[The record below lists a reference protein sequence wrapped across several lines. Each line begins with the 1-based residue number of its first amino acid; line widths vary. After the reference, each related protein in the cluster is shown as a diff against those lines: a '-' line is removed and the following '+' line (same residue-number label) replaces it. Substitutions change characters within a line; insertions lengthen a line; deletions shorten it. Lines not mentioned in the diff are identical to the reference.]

1 MSDQQTVTRTWQDLE
16 VPPAGTYDIDPSH
29 TEVEII
35 ARHMMIA
42 KVRGRF
48 EEFSGHIVVG
58 EDPTDSSLDVEIEAD
73 SINTNEKSRDE
84 HLRSA
89 DFLDVEQWPHLRLQ
103 GSNPTHLG
111 GNDFRITADLTIRD
125 VTKPVDIDFT
135 LEGVT
140 TDPWG
145 NTRAFFS
152 GAFSI
157 NREEFGVTWNQAL
170 ETGGVMVG
178 PELKVELEVQ
188 AVLRE
193 G

>member
-1 MSDQQTVTRTWQDLE
+1 MTDQQTVTRTWQDLE
-16 VPPAGTYDIDPSH
+16 IPPAGTYDIDPSH

-48 EEFSGHIVVG
+48 EEFSGQLVIG
-58 EDPTDSSLDVEIEAD
+58 EDPGASRVEVEIEAG
-73 SINTNEKSRDE
+73 SINTNETSRDE

-89 DFLDVEQWPHLRLQ
+89 DFLDVEQWPHIQLK
-103 GSNPTHLG
+103 GDGPTHRG
-111 GNDFRITADLTIRD
+111 GQGFSITADLTIRD

-135 LEGVT
+135 LDGVT

-178 PELKVELEVQ
+178 PELKVQLDIQ